1 MSTSPKQG
9 RWAGECPF
17 DLRYVRQKRR
27 QEAWDTLESVL
38 CVLALVFFF
47 VVYMAGYCLFWLA
60 VFLGV
65 LVAIFIF
72 F

>member
-1 MSTSPKQG
+1 
-9 RWAGECPF
+9 
-17 DLRYVRQKRR
+17 VRQKRR